1 MDWKELEP
9 KVAQIQ
15 KSLKDIFASMKEVDT
30 SLLPECDE
38 EVNAVGEML
47 DEELYDVV
55 VCGEVKKGKSSF
67 INALIGDDILPTN
80 TEVATSQVFRI
91 INSEEQHFSLVFTDS
106 TRLEI
111 TREELS
117 RYGSQVDADAEGEPV
132 FQSHALD
139 YIEICT
145 PVAFLPKQVAIV
157 DTPGIGALYA
167 AHERITSHYLKRAAA
182 VVFIL
187 DPQNPVTKPELDFVE
202 KALGVTNQILFVMTK
217 MDNYDADYIVN
228 MVRRNEE
235 LLASYASRTYSGH
248 IEVLPMSSMV
258 LYNAAK
264 EDIDVLREVSI
275 EESRFEPVRN
285 EMMTMMQRTVG
296 LSRNIY
302 IYNVLLRY
310 NAAVM
315 ASITEQSKA
324 LSQPGSSKELL
335 EHKEELKRQFI
346 AEWGP
351 TGTKQK
357 HILQQVA
364 DRITALRTQLSTLT
378 STVGPLYTK
387 YDAEIEALTLNDIDE
402 YAKALPRRIQNEF
415 GQYWSGLIEE
425 CTMGIQ
431 QILQQYNQDLHADV
445 QIGIDEELSH
455 VLTPVTLPKMD
466 FMQVFNH
473 GRNGILSASLLAG
486 AVSFIAPVIGGL
498 LVLVGGWWFFGQS
511 KKREELLRSQAELRK
526 FMSSAILK
534 LNNEVCV
541 KPASSTDPLSLEQR
555 TERELSEGA
564 HNALKNIYEQ
574 QKANVEKELA
584 IISEQ
589 VKKEG
594 EDRNNAL
601 KTIAAIRTL
610 WMPIH
615 QKIVDTKTLLTD
627 LDKQLNPNDQA

>member
-1 MDWKELEP
+1 MDWKDLEP
-9 KVAQIQ
+9 RVAQIH
-15 KSLKDIFASMKEVDT
+15 KNLKDIFAGMQEIDT
-30 SLLPECDE
+30 DLLPERDE
-38 EVNAVGEML
+38 EVNAAGEML
-47 DEELYDVV
+47 DEELYDIV

-67 INALIGDDILPTN
+67 INALIGDNILPTN

-91 INSEEQHFSLVFTDS
+91 INREEQRFSLVFTDK
-106 TRLEI
+106 TRMEI
-111 TREELS
+111 SREELS
-117 RYGSQVDADAEGEPV
+117 RYGSQVDADAEGEPI

-145 PVAFLPKQVAIV
+145 PVTFLPKQVAIV

-167 AHERITSHYLKRAAA
+167 AHERITTHYLKRAAA

-202 KALGVTNQILFVMTK
+202 KALSVTNQMLFVMTK
-217 MDNYDADYIVN
+217 MDNYDAEYIVN

-235 LLASYASRTYSGH
+235 LLAPYASRTANGH

-285 EMMTMMQRTVG
+285 ELMTMMQRTVG

-315 ASITEQSKA
+315 TSITEQSKA

-335 EHKEELKRQFI
+335 EQKEELKRQFI

-351 TGTKQK
+351 TGTQQKQ
-357 HILQQVA
+357 IMQQVA
-364 DRITALRTQLSTLT
+364 DRITALRTQLTTLT

-387 YDAEIEALTLNDIDE
+387 YDAEIEALTLQEIDD
-402 YAKALPRRIQNEF
+402 YAQALPKRIQNEF
-415 GQYWSGLIEE
+415 GQQWSSLIEE
-425 CTMGIQ
+425 CSMGIQ
-431 QILQQYNQDLHADV
+431 QILQQYNQDLHADI
-445 QIGIDEELSH
+445 QHGIDEELNN

-473 GRNGILSASLLAG
+473 GRNGILSASLIAG

-511 KKREELLRSQAELRK
+511 KNREKLLRSQAELRK
-526 FMSSAILK
+526 FMSNAILK
-534 LNNEVCV
+534 LNNEVSV
-541 KPASSTDPLSLEQR
+541 KPASPSDPLSLEQR

-564 HNALKNIYEQ
+564 QEALKNIYEQ
-574 QKANVEKELA
+574 QKANVEKELSL
-584 IISEQ
+584 ISEQ

-594 EDRNNAL
+594 EERNNAL
-601 KTIAAIRTL
+601 KTIASVRTA

-615 QKIVDTKTLLTD
+615 QKLVDTKTLLTN
-627 LDKQLNPNDQA
+627 LDKELNPKDQA

>member
-1 MDWKELEP
+1 MEWKELEP
-9 KVAQIQ
+9 KVAQVQ
-15 KSLKDIFASMKEVDT
+15 KNLKDIFAAMQQVDT
-30 SLLPECDE
+30 ALLPERDN
-38 EVNAVGEML
+38 EVNAAGEML
-47 DEELYDVV
+47 DDELYDVV

-67 INALIGDDILPTN
+67 INALIGEAILPTN

-91 INSEEQHFSLVFTDS
+91 INSEEQRFSLVFTDK
-106 TRLEI
+106 TRMEI
-111 TREELS
+111 SREELS

-157 DTPGIGALYA
+157 DTPGIGALYT

-217 MDNYDADYIVN
+217 MDNYDTDYIVN
-228 MVRRNEE
+228 MLRRNEE
-235 LLASYASRTYSGH
+235 LLAPFAPRTANGH

-264 EDIDVLREVSI
+264 EDIDVLRDVSI
-275 EESRFEPVRN
+275 EESRYEPVRN

-296 LSRNIY
+296 LSRNVY

-310 NAAVM
+310 NSAVM

-335 EHKEELKRQFI
+335 EHKEELKKEFI
-346 AEWGP
+346 SEWGP

-357 HILQQVA
+357 LILQQVA
-364 DRITALRTQLSTLT
+364 DRITALRTQLTTLT

-387 YDAEIEALTLNDIDE
+387 YDEEIEALTLNEIDE
-402 YAKALPRRIQNEF
+402 YAQTLPKRIQNEF
-415 GQYWSGLIEE
+415 GQQWSSLIEE

-431 QILQQYNQDLHADV
+431 QILQQYNEELHTDIHV
-445 QIGIDEELSH
+445 GIDEEISN
-455 VLTPVTLPKMD
+455 VLTPVVLPQMD

-473 GRNGILSASLLAG
+473 GRNGILSASLIAG

-498 LVLVGGWWFFGQS
+498 LMLVGGWWFFGQS
-511 KKREELLRSQAELRK
+511 KNREKLLRSQAELRK
-526 FMSSAILK
+526 FMSNAILK

-541 KPASSTDPLSLEQR
+541 KPASPNDPLSLEQR

-564 HNALKNIYEQ
+564 QNALKSIYEQ
-574 QKANVEKELA
+574 QKANVEKELN

-594 EDRNNAL
+594 EERNNAL
-601 KTIAAIRTL
+601 KTIAAIRNA

-615 QKIVDTKTLLTD
+615 QKLVDTKTLLAD
-627 LDKQLNPNDQA
+627 LDKQLNSKETV